1 MSPRVSIGIM
11 VAATVATVA
20 VFLFRINWI
29 YGTSGLIVMAGTG
42 FFAASMYLTNR
53 DDRPQTALAASKL
66 RAIGITMV
74 GLGALFAAL
83 MVMI

>member
-1 MSPRVSIGIM
+1 MI
-11 VAATVATVA
+11 AATVATVA

-53 DDRPQTALAASKL
+53 DVYGRSPD
-66 RAIGITMV
+66 V
-74 GLGALFAAL
+74 GFPAGDAH
-83 MVMI
+83 